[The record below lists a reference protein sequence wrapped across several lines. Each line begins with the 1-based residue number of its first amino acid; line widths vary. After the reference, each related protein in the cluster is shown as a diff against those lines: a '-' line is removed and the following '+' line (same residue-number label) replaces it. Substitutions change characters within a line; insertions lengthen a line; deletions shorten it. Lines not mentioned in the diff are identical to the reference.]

1 MTLENLLQ
9 SEKSNVDVDLS
20 NKILFSALCLHI
32 SNFEVMSTSK
42 IGLGEP
48 KSDIGK
54 FVAI

>member
-9 SEKSNVDVDLS
+9 SEKSNVNVDFS
-20 NKILFSALCLHI
+20 YKILFSALCLHI

-48 KSDIGK
+48 KSNIRK
-54 FVAI
+54 FIAI